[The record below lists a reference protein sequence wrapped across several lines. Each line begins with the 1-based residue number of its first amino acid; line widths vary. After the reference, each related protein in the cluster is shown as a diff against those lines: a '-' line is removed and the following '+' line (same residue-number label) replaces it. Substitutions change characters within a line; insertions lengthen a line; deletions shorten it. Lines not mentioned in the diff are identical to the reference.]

1 MWVHCAVEKGRWG
14 SVEEVVVD
22 AMVAA
27 IVGRECRVDSLAVAV
42 LVEGRDLLATSVIT
56 WALAGTTIRSSK
68 LILNMRS
75 SSSR

>member
-42 LVEGRDLLATSVIT
+42 LVKDETSWQHRSLLGRWQERLFDPP
-56 WALAGTTIRSSK
+56 SSY
-68 LILNMRS
+68 
-75 SSSR
+75 